1 MIKIL
6 PLRDNEVLSKL
17 NKKHNTTAR
26 LAYCVYD
33 GDIID
38 GYALY
43 NLNEKEGLISIVEA
57 EEDSVYDGLVRAVF
71 ASLYDF
77 GINRASFA
85 KTVSYERIS
94 KLNFVKNGEFSTS
107 SIEDILYNCKNC
119 KK

>member
-6 PLRDNEVLSKL
+6 PLRDNVKL
-17 NKKHNTTAR
+17 KELNEKHGVSAR
-26 LAYCVYD
+26 LCYCVYD
-33 GDIID
+33 GDDII

-43 NLNEKEGLISIVEA
+43 NLDEKQGVISIVEA
-57 EEDSVYDGLVRAVF
+57 SEDSVYDGLVRAVF

-77 GINRASFA
+77 GINAATFRE
-85 KTVSYERIS
+85 TVAYDRIS
-94 KLNFVKNGEFSTS
+94 RLNFVKNGEFSTR